1 MNEEIKTLLEELKL
15 PEETVTGI
23 STMLSEALNKARQ
36 EGLAEAEAAHDE
48 EVQVLKEAA
57 NAYGQEIVANVQE
70 YADYAAQEF
79 INENREKLVQT
90 EDYQRM
96 QAAFATILEAFET
109 NGFAVNKNAAVDQ
122 ATEKLNERSKA
133 FDTLFEETKTVKS
146 ALEDAQRK
154 IIFLEQT
161 RELTDTQIEA
171 TKELLEA
178 VQFDSQEEYET
189 GLGLILETVTR
200 SEDNSGAGIDTGAA
214 EVITEVKA
222 GEEGGE
228 VLNEKVV
235 NPVVAK
241 AVAFLGRMNS
251 GNNK

>member
-1 MNEEIKTLLEELKL
+1 MENLQAFLTEHNIEIS
-15 PEETVTGI
+15 EETVQKLNE
-23 STMLSEALNKARQ
+23 MLTAYGESI
-36 EGLAEAEAAHDE
+36 LAEAEAAHDE

-109 NGFAVNKNAAVDQ
+109 NGFTVNKNAAVDQ

-200 SEDNSGAGIDTGAA
+200 SDDNSGAGIDTGGA

-222 GEEGGE
+222 GEEGGG

-235 NPVVAK
+235 NPIVAN